1 MRGLKPAVKAKQKQ
15 AMPSKAAPTM
25 TDFVKK
31 QTAMAQAKQKQVM
44 PSKLSAPAPTPKKPA
59 STQSSKGTFPG
70 QATPEAKQALLRSQP
85 QVAPT
90 PIRKPTAAEQKTYND
105 FLAAQKREAE
115 FSKIKARPPGM
126 AKGGM
131 AKKKPAPKKK

>member
-1 MRGLKPAVKAKQKQ
+1 MKKVMAKLGSGKLGTAMKQFSNKMEAQQRAKSIKKAEDYFKDTTKGTASKGLKKGLGLA
-15 AMPSKAAPTM
+15 
-25 TDFVKK
+25 
-31 QTAMAQAKQKQVM
+31 
-44 PSKLSAPAPTPKKPA
+44 
-59 STQSSKGTFPG
+59 KGTFPG

-105 FLAAQKREAE
+105 FLAAQKREAK

-131 AKKKPAPKKK
+131 TKKK